1 MNSTVNRNIISESTL
16 APVVE
21 RAISTQLNFLIW
33 VEKDVEIYQAM
44 IKCVENSGFHVV
56 RILDSTYIENSIK
69 SIEDPISLAKQSG
82 KKVAVFFNEIHRYA
96 PEYQRFLMKA
106 LSDHTIG
113 DTKLEDSDIIFGTAT
128 AILNTF
134 GSHVERHSI
143 AMPILNR
150 FCNFEFK
157 A

>member
-21 RAISTQLNFLIW
+21 RAISAQLNFLVW

-56 RILDSTYIENSIK
+56 RILDSAYIENSIK
-69 SIEDPISLAKQSG
+69 SIEDPISLAKQAG
-82 KKVAVFFNEIHRYA
+82 KKVAVFFNDIHRYA
-96 PEYQRFLMKA
+96 PEHQRFLMNA

-113 DTKLEDSDIIFGTAT
+113 NTKLEDGDIIFGTAT

-134 GSHVERHSI
+134 GSYVERHSI
-143 AMPILNR
+143 ATPILNR